1 MSAVVIGVDPHKRSN
16 TALVLDREE
25 RVLARKRFAN
35 DRNGYRQLKAFARD
49 WRERTW
55 AVEGAH
61 GVGLGLAQRLAAE
74 GETVLNVPAK
84 LSARVRALGGGSG
97 RKTDDTDAYAVAVA
111 GLRGKGLERVSP
123 GDTVTVFKLL
133 ADRRQQLVERRIAT
147 VNRLHDLLQTLIPGG
162 APGGLTAK
170 KARALLSRVRPRD
183 EVGKARKAVACDQLA
198 DLVSV
203 DRQLKQMKQQLA
215 VVLAEHPST
224 VQGIYGF
231 GVLGTAVALGEVG
244 DVRRF
249 PSKGH
254 FASYTGTA
262 PIDASSGDNVRHRL
276 NRGGN
281 RRLNKVLHTAAI
293 VQISQ
298 HHSEGSVYYER
309 KLAEGKTKLEALRCL
324 KRRLSD
330 VLYRALLVDLQQ
342 NTAAG
347 PGGTRE
353 AMLTISAA
361 DLTARTTNKS
371 RPGPVLPDATPGT
384 EQLASA
390 SR

>member
-25 RVLARKRFAN
+25 RVLARKRFVN
-35 DRNGYRQLKAFARD
+35 DRQGYRQLKAFARD

-74 GETVLNVPAK
+74 GEPVLNVPAK

-111 GLRGKGLERVSP
+111 GLRSKGLELVSV
-123 GDTVTVFKLL
+123 GDTVTVLKLL
-133 ADRRQQLVERRIAT
+133 ADRRQQLVERRVAT
-147 VNRLHDLLQTLIPGG
+147 VNRLHDLLQTLVPSG
-162 APGGLTAK
+162 APSGLTAT
-170 KARALLSRVRPRD
+170 KARLVLSRVRPRD
-183 EVGKARKAVACDQLA
+183 RVGKTRKAVACDQLA
-198 DLVSV
+198 DLVLV
-203 DRQLKQMKQQLA
+203 DRQLKEMKERLA
-215 VVLAEHPST
+215 VVLTEQPSA
-224 VQGIYGF
+224 VQAIYGF

-249 PSKGH
+249 PSKAH

-262 PIDASSGDNVRHRL
+262 PIDASSGDHVRHRL

-281 RRLNKVLHTAAI
+281 RRLNKVLHTAAM
-293 VQISQ
+293 VQISHQ
-298 HHSEGSVYYER
+298 HDPGAAYYAR
-309 KLAEGKTKLEALRCL
+309 KLAEGKTRLEAVRCL

-330 VLYRALLVDLQQ
+330 VLYRALLEDHKQRA
-342 NTAAG
+342 AAG
-347 PGGTRE
+347 PGRTRE
-353 AMLTISAA
+353 AGLTM
-361 DLTARTTNKS
+361 KS
-371 RPGPVLPDATPGT
+371 LPEPVPSDATPST
-384 EQLASA
+384 EALASA
-390 SR
+390 SG